1 LETPWKHVAT
11 SGNLADLDLLTL
23 TQILC
28 RAGRPAALELLQDEQ
43 RGWIYFENGR
53 VVHATL
59 DTLAGEPALLVL
71 LRWKTGRFRIM
82 PGFYPPDQTL
92 ELSWP
97 DLTALVLNLPSGKWR
112 LP

>member
-1 LETPWKHVAT
+1 MAT

-28 RAGRPAALELLQDEQ
+28 RAGRLAALELVQDKQ
-43 RGWIYFENGR
+43 RGWLYFENGR

-59 DTLAGEPALLVL
+59 DGLAGEPALLAI
-71 LRWKTGRFRIM
+71 LRWQAGQFRIM
-82 PGFYPPDQTL
+82 PGFYAPEQTL

-97 DLTALVLNLPSGKWR
+97 DLTALVLNLPSGKWH

>member
-1 LETPWKHVAT
+1 MAT

-28 RAGRPAALELLQDEQ
+28 RAGRLAALELVQDEQ

-59 DTLAGEPALLVL
+59 NTLAGEPALLAL
-71 LRWKTGRFRIM
+71 LRWKSGRFRVL
-82 PGFYPPDQTL
+82 PGFYAPDQTL

-97 DLTALVLNLPSGKWR
+97 ELTALVLNLPSGKWHV
-112 LP
+112 P

>member
-1 LETPWKHVAT
+1 MAT
-11 SGNLADLDLLTL
+11 SGNLSDLDLLTL

-28 RAGRPAALELLQDEQ
+28 RAGRLAALELVQDEQ

-59 DTLAGEPALLVL
+59 NGLAGEPALLVL
-71 LRWKTGRFRIM
+71 LRWTAGRFRVM
-82 PGFYPPDQTL
+82 PGFYAPDQTL

-97 DLTALVLNLPSGKWR
+97 DLTTLVLNLPSGKW
-112 LP
+112 